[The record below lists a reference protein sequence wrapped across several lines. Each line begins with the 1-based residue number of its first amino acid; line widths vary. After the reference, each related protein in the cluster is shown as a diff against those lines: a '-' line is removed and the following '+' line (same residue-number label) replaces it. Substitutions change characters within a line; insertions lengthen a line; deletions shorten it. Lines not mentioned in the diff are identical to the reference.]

1 MDRGSIRLVQDL
13 YRELLPHFLNSTLFH
28 VGFDEVAD
36 LGKGRSRDA
45 CQEHGTN
52 AVFFQYLLQ
61 VRQAAK
67 AHGRTVMIWY
77 AVARAC
83 LRADSC
89 QCPTFTSLPVP
100 LPSRP
105 ECAQSELCGSRRLRS
120 CMDAMSCYVMLF
132 LRS

>member
-28 VGFDEVAD
+28 VGFDEVTD

-83 LRADSC
+83 FFPPFFA
-89 QCPTFTSLPVP
+89 PAFGPV
-100 LPSRP
+100 LTMLHIHIAARP
-105 ECAQSELCGSRRLRS
+105 A
-120 CMDAMSCYVMLF
+120 AVAT
-132 LRS
+132 